1 MYWHNLSYANTQF
14 FAMLLMIR
22 AFSTRHPAMAFIP
35 DVRLI
40 CHWLLPAFVPTMFR
54 PLSCSSEATLK
65 TTKESSQG
73 SQQQMMHRLMI
84 APTFP
89 PVSRA
94 RGRFSVSS
102 KSCYA
107 IITPSGKNRNGL
119 ISIAL
124 ERGTTALIALRS
136 RNSQRDILHGSPS
149 TRREMSGEMGKHSK
163 PPPDIRRR
171 PMHSKGGA
179 FV

>member
-14 FAMLLMIR
+14 FAILLMIR

-84 APTFP
+84 APTIS
-89 PVSRA
+89 PVARA
-94 RGRFSVSS
+94 CGRFSVSS

-119 ISIAL
+119 ICTAPLMGATSYTAPSRRAAQYPAKWASTASPRRIYAAAPCTA
-124 ERGTTALIALRS
+124 RGARS
-136 RNSQRDILHGSPS
+136 FD
-149 TRREMSGEMGKHSK
+149 MF
-163 PPPDIRRR
+163 
-171 PMHSKGGA
+171 
-179 FV
+179 FVCIVV

>member
-1 MYWHNLSYANTQF
+1 
-14 FAMLLMIR
+14 MI
-22 AFSTRHPAMAFIP
+22 
-35 DVRLI
+35 
-40 CHWLLPAFVPTMFR
+40 
-54 PLSCSSEATLK
+54 
-65 TTKESSQG
+65 
-73 SQQQMMHRLMI
+73 HRLMI
-84 APTFP
+84 APTVP
-89 PVSRA
+89 PVSQA

-102 KSCYA
+102 KSCYT

-119 ISIAL
+119 TYIAL

-171 PMHSKGGA
+171 TMHSIEGA

>member
-1 MYWHNLSYANTQF
+1 ME
-14 FAMLLMIR
+14 
-22 AFSTRHPAMAFIP
+22 FIP
-35 DVRLI
+35 GVRLI
-40 CHWLLPAFVPTMFR
+40 CHWLLSTSF
-54 PLSCSSEATLK
+54 CSSAVQPLEIHGRSDAQTRQ
-65 TTKESSQG
+65 ESSQG

-107 IITPSGKNRNGL
+107 IITPSGKNRNGW
-119 ISIAL
+119 IYIAL

-136 RNSQRDILHGSPS
+136 RNSQRDMLHAAPS

-163 PPPDIRRR
+163 SPPDIRRR

>member
-1 MYWHNLSYANTQF
+1 
-14 FAMLLMIR
+14 MLLMIR

-40 CHWLLPAFVPTMFR
+40 CHWLLFTSLCPSAVQ
-54 PLSCSSEATLK
+54 PLERYTDGATLK
-65 TTKESSQG
+65 TAKESARG
-73 SQQQMMHRLMI
+73 SQQQMIHRLMI
-84 APTFP
+84 APTVP
-89 PVSRA
+89 PVSQA

-119 ISIAL
+119 
-124 ERGTTALIALRS
+124 TYTAPLMGAIV
-136 RNSQRDILHGSPS
+136 LHIVLS
-149 TRREMSGEMGKHSK
+149 TRRAISGGIGKHSK
-163 PPPDIRRR
+163 LPPDIRRR

-179 FV
+179 LI

>member
-119 ISIAL
+119 TYIAPL
-124 ERGTTALIALRS
+124 MGAITYTATPRRAAKCPTKWDSTAAPRRIYAAALC
-136 RNSQRDILHGSPS
+136 
-149 TRREMSGEMGKHSK
+149 T
-163 PPPDIRRR
+163 
-171 PMHSKGGA
+171 A
-179 FV
+179 

>member
-1 MYWHNLSYANTQF
+1 
-14 FAMLLMIR
+14 MIR
-22 AFSTRHPAMAFIP
+22 AFSTQHPAMAFIP

-40 CHWLLPAFVPTMFR
+40 CRWLLFTSLCPSAVQ
-54 PLSCSSEATLK
+54 PLEIHGRSDAQNRQ
-65 TTKESSQG
+65 ESSQG

-119 ISIAL
+119 ICTAPLMGATYYTAPSRRAAQYPAKWASTASPRRIYAAAL
-124 ERGTTALIALRS
+124 CTA
-136 RNSQRDILHGSPS
+136 
-149 TRREMSGEMGKHSK
+149 
-163 PPPDIRRR
+163 
-171 PMHSKGGA
+171 
-179 FV
+179 